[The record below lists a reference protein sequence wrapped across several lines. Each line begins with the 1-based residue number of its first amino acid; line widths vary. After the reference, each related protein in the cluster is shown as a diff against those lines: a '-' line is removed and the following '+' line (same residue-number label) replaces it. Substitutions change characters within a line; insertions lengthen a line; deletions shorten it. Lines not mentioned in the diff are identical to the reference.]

1 MINYYCFTRKGALIH
16 NNKILFYAYNFFK
29 EKESVLQFYSLTHT
43 YIWISFGLIT
53 LTSMYENMECIRDAQ
68 YFIGACDADSLFL
81 EYILLRLID
90 IACIGK
96 VIFLHELG
104 FFIIP
109 QFKYIF
115 NCVHI
120 IR

>member
-1 MINYYCFTRKGALIH
+1 MC
-16 NNKILFYAYNFFK
+16 
-29 EKESVLQFYSLTHT
+29 
-43 YIWISFGLIT
+43 
-53 LTSMYENMECIRDAQ
+53 ENMECIRDAQ

-96 VIFLHELG
+96 EDILCELG

-109 QFKYIF
+109 QFK
-115 NCVHI
+115 
-120 IR
+120 